1 MKLSVLGTEPLVL
14 CAVVENILNLHV
26 DKNLTNKGAVS

>member
-14 CAVVENILNLHV
+14 FAVVENILNLHV
-26 DKNLTNKGAVS
+26 DKKFNQ